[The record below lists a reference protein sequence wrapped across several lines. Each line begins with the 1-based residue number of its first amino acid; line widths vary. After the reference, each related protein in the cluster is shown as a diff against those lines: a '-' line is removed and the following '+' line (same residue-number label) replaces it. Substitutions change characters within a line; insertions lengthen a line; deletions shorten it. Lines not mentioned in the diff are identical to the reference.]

1 MMKSESTVEQH
12 GSGAPVAFTLDGLTY
27 AGIEWRREKPS
38 TIIAIH
44 GWLDNAL
51 SFAELGPRL
60 APYRVIA
67 LDLSGHGLSDW
78 RSPDATYNIWD
89 DVPQLAALT
98 RSLGD
103 QSVVILGHSRGA
115 AIATILAGI
124 LGPACSHLVLI
135 DGLINAFN
143 DENNT
148 ADQLTRFVNDR
159 QKYMT
164 RAPRIFQSVEEF
176 VERRRAFG
184 FDDDSAYKL
193 APRALEAVETGF
205 RLRTD
210 PRLHGASALWLS
222 AQQRDEIYAS
232 VTAPV
237 LAIRAQ
243 DGLFSRSGVPG
254 KMLGEASCHFKKFE
268 QLELNGGHHL
278 HMSETT
284 APALAEAITTF
295 IAS

>member
-1 MMKSESTVEQH
+1 
-12 GSGAPVAFTLDGLTY
+12 
-27 AGIEWRREKPS
+27 
-38 TIIAIH
+38 
-44 GWLDNAL
+44 
-51 SFAELGPRL
+51 
-60 APYRVIA
+60 
-67 LDLSGHGLSDW
+67 
-78 RSPDATYNIWD
+78 
-89 DVPQLAALT
+89 VPQLAALT

-103 QSVVILGHSRGA
+103 QSVVVLGHSRGA

-124 LGPACSHLVLI
+124 LGSACSHLILI

-143 DENNT
+143 DDNNT
-148 ADQLTRFVNDR
+148 SDQLTRFVADR

-184 FDDDSAYKL
+184 FEDDSAYKL
-193 APRALEAVETGF
+193 APRALETVDAGF

-237 LAIRAQ
+237 LAVRAR
-243 DGLFSRSGVPG
+243 DGLFSRAGVPE
-254 KMLGEASCHFKKFE
+254 KMLEEASRHFKKFK
-268 QLELNGGHHL
+268 QLEFNGGHHL

-284 APALAEAITTF
+284 APALADAIATF
-295 IAS
+295 IAT